1 MKKQG
6 LEDSM
11 VVAVAEAVDPEVVE
25 KAQRRRFTAEYKLRV
40 LREAE
45 VCSEPGEVGAL
56 LRHEGLYSSHLS
68 AWRQQRDRGLLGA
81 MASKR
86 RGPKAKRNDPLAKEN
101 AKLRREKAALERK
114 LRQAE
119 LIIDIQK
126 KASEILGIPL
136 KTLEDDD
143 SDS

>member
-11 VVAVAEAVDPEVVE
+11 VVGVAEAVDPEVVE

-40 LREAE
+40 LGEAE

>member
-56 LRHEGLYSSHLS
+56 LRHEGLYSSHLG